1 MHLIL
6 TRPGRRRPVATR
18 RLRDAMLSPA
28 HHACT
33 STSARIALCLP
44 AVASTPHTTQAG
56 STPRGAHPLS
66 GDLSA
71 RLPSSDG
78 CTEYGLLR
86 PLIDLLRGSV
96 CGLFGLD
103 QQGLEI
109 VLLRRLPRLGDEGLA
124 ERHGKVTHDANRCTN
139 EVIAHEIGAARR
151 LGNLSQE
158 VHRGRQVRLEGRALV
173 VRTQALQH
181 ARVRLKDA
189 LAQPAQVL
197 GEIRIGDV
205 HGRQPRLL
213 QHAHGER

>member
-109 VLLRRLPRLGDEGLA
+109 VLLRRLRQVGYNGNVSNAGHPGARACGLIGRWCWSRVEGFSRGEA
-124 ERHGKVTHDANRCTN
+124 EY
-139 EVIAHEIGAARR
+139 
-151 LGNLSQE
+151 
-158 VHRGRQVRLEGRALV
+158 RGRA
-173 VRTQALQH
+173 
-181 ARVRLKDA
+181 
-189 LAQPAQVL
+189 PAGGWRNRGWR
-197 GEIRIGDV
+197 GEIKCDSSG
-205 HGRQPRLL
+205 
-213 QHAHGER
+213 